1 MGLQKKNWSS
11 GVVCNSLLGWG
22 RAYKTVVQ
30 PVQALQNQQYPIFMF
45 SCQVCLYLFL
55 IATVIYMVTAQK
67 HVNAYFMKTLYLT
80 SNGVNQN
87 CVPFFFALKCWCSQK
102 YFAAM
107 LNF

>member
-1 MGLQKKNWSS
+1 
-11 GVVCNSLLGWG
+11 
-22 RAYKTVVQ
+22 
-30 PVQALQNQQYPIFMF
+30 MF

-87 CVPFFFALKCWCSQK
+87 CVPFFFCIKVL
-102 YFAAM
+102 M
-107 LNF
+107 